1 MYSWKS
7 EKQQKILMILRF
19 LIILRYRSEKLL
31 PLWGKKIFQK
41 NISNFLRA
49 NNEIF
54 QVLRLGISGAE
65 KANGFADNKRG
76 KQPTQLIFNN
86 LERALKLQRNF
97 EVFNGVFS
105 NGGFSEF

>member
-1 MYSWKS
+1 MEVRKTAKNSHDFEISHNFEIS
-7 EKQQKILMILRF
+7 EREIAIFMG
-19 LIILRYRSEKLL
+19 EK
-31 PLWGKKIFQK
+31 KYFK
-41 NISNFLRA
+41 NIPNFLRA
-49 NNEIF
+49 NNKIF

>member
-1 MYSWKS
+1 MEVRKTAKNSHDFEISHNFEIS
-7 EKQQKILMILRF
+7 EREIATFM
-19 LIILRYRSEKLL
+19 
-31 PLWGKKIFQK
+31 GKKYFK
-41 NISNFLRA
+41 YFENISNFLRA
-49 NNEIF
+49 NNKIF